1 MYSYFIFQHLKVNT
15 DPCLFADP
23 VDLDLKSAL
32 ITEMLNIVGFH
43 IPEASGEGTLIQ
55 RMIVHSTYIHI
66 LINVGGCQ
74 VKGGVAET
82 IIS

>member
-1 MYSYFIFQHLKVNT
+1 MKVISGYMINSLLKVNT

-43 IPEASGEGTLIQ
+43 IPEASGERTLI
-55 RMIVHSTYIHI
+55 
-66 LINVGGCQ
+66 
-74 VKGGVAET
+74 
-82 IIS
+82 

>member
-1 MYSYFIFQHLKVNT
+1 MKVISGYMIYGNSLLKVNT

-43 IPEASGEGTLIQ
+43 IPEASGERTLI
-55 RMIVHSTYIHI
+55 
-66 LINVGGCQ
+66 
-74 VKGGVAET
+74 
-82 IIS
+82 